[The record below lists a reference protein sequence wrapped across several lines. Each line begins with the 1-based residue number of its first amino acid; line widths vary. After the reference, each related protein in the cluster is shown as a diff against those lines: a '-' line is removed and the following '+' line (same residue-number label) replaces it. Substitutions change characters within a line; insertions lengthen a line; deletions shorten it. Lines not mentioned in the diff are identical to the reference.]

1 MRVASKTI
9 YDTVKFNLANI
20 TEELNKANKVVG
32 TGRRIIGLSD
42 DPVGLTQ
49 VLNIKSSLSNI
60 EQLRRNM
67 SMGKSWLIA
76 AESAL
81 SNVQNQISDAK
92 ALCVQMATST
102 TGSAQRASAAQ
113 TVQNTLEEIVSLAN
127 TEVSGR

>member
-9 YDTVKFNLANI
+9 YDTIKFNLANI

-49 VLNIKSSLSNI
+49 VLNIKSTLSGI
-60 EQLRRNM
+60 EQLERNI

-76 AESAL
+76 AE
-81 SNVQNQISDAK
+81 
-92 ALCVQMATST
+92 
-102 TGSAQRASAAQ
+102 
-113 TVQNTLEEIVSLAN
+113 
-127 TEVSGR
+127 